1 MAALAA
7 SLAPRN
13 QRRKAREVFDA
24 RVMIFIA
31 ALIVVFAIAAAC
43 MLFARDSYA
52 NRELAAYQR
61 TINEPWMNRLV
72 ALLYVPAQK

>member
-1 MAALAA
+1 
-7 SLAPRN
+7 
-13 QRRKAREVFDA
+13 
-24 RVMIFIA
+24 MIFIA
-31 ALIVVFAIAAAC
+31 ALIIVFAIAAAC